1 MRKLS
6 NTEAELKKKTLLIK
20 KMRVI
25 FWLSGFLWEIWLWF
39 RIFNSV
45 FATLLNI
52 SYSSLFSSSE
62 VDSLITGVV
71 NFFLQF
77 WTSHACWFLPSLF
90 PPFPSILVSFVGPRS
105 LCVFVSLF
113 LVTLLRLG
121 FFSFNSP
128 DGN

>member
-1 MRKLS
+1 MRNL
-6 NTEAELKKKTLLIK
+6 ALIQNFQLCFCNFTK
-20 KMRVI
+20 YLI
-25 FWLSGFLWEIWLWF
+25 FFLVL
-39 RIFNSV
+39 
-45 FATLLNI
+45 
-52 SYSSLFSSSE
+52 SSE
-62 VDSLITGVV
+62 VDSLITGVM